1 MARWLVERRLGQN
14 ASRLK
19 SLRTELSQIDE
30 QLEVFSDDADSH
42 EIRALVSET
51 PGAVHEATDA
61 RRHADAMARHR
72 AHVVANIVDLEK
84 RQDDLLDRLTAKR

>member
-51 PGAVHEATDA
+51 PGAFHEATDA